1 MLPRPQ
7 DQLRRLRKMEQAQRR
22 NEEGGSGGGG
32 GANRCGSSA
41 PRKKVKKP
49 LTPAQQK
56 MRCGAC
62 GQIGHMRTNRECPV
76 YMKTCGKSASRPPKE
91 RRAGGGGG
99 LNSSLDLH
107 TSTSNDHLDDSGSH
121 DGSKVF
127 VSSTKPVAE
136 SSAMPTSLLESG
148 PANGDSSR
156 PQIKMTIKRV
166 DASQGG
172 GAGNSA
178 STSGLGSAKKK
189 PLAPGSAKKGTSG
202 SSYSNL
208 GNLGAEGE
216 GEGGSRTK
224 GGRLLSQA
232 SNSSV
237 EKRDDY
243 LQKPRQTSHR
253 RRVDPLVALTS
264 VLEVSPFCRLFCFFP
279 S

>member
-1 MLPRPQ
+1 M
-7 DQLRRLRKMEQAQRR
+7 
-22 NEEGGSGGGG
+22 
-32 GANRCGSSA
+32 
-41 PRKKVKKP
+41 KKP

-91 RRAGGGGG
+91 RRAGGTSSG
-99 LNSSLDLH
+99 LNSTLDLH

-121 DGSKVF
+121 DGSKMF
-127 VSSTKPVAE
+127 VSSTKPAAE
-136 SSAMPTSLLESG
+136 PASMPTSLLESG
-148 PANGDSSR
+148 PANGDSR

-166 DASQGG
+166 DTSSAAG
-172 GAGNSA
+172 GAVAGS
-178 STSGLGSAKKK
+178 SSGALPGSAKKK
-189 PLAPGSAKKGTSG
+189 VPSAGLKMAGFGGDGGGSG
-202 SSYSNL
+202 
-208 GNLGAEGE
+208 

-264 VLEVSPFCRLFCFFP
+264 VLEVRRHLFSHVMVLPHCFQAARRCVLISKFLFLEFFL
-279 S
+279 